1 MNDNKSLEKTK
12 FNKDLL
18 IARYKILN
26 EKYPNIINRKTVLS
40 RNITPEIKEAL
51 GISEQE
57 ADDFCRWYKGIK
69 YKELLVEGADRY
81 NLKGEI
87 TGQVTK
93 EEARRAREIIE
104 YRKSQIEV
112 N

>member
-1 MNDNKSLEKTK
+1 MNDNNTDEKPK

-26 EKYPNIINRKTVLS
+26 EKYPDVINRKTVLS
-40 RNITPEIKEAL
+40 RNITSEIQEAL

-57 ADDFCRWYKGIK
+57 ADDFCRWYKGIR
-69 YKELLVEGADRY
+69 YKELLVEGAKRY
-81 NLKGEI
+81 NLKGEVI
-87 TGQVTK
+87 GHVTK
-93 EEARRAREIIE
+93 KEAKKAQEVIKS
-104 YRKSQIEV
+104 RKSLLKD